1 MFCAVCDGVRG
12 NGRAPLN
19 HLQDSS
25 FRLITFS
32 AAMIAFVVSEE
43 DILRVEKKT
52 EGS

>member
-1 MFCAVCDGVRG
+1 MQYVIVCVEMGVLH
-12 NGRAPLN
+12 LN

-32 AAMIAFVVSEE
+32 AAMIVFVVSEE